1 MYMYSGQTPDR
12 IAKDSKFYDVRA
24 GLLSPM
30 IEWRDLP
37 ILGIVSA
44 FSAFVGSVAGS
55 GGSTVLLPVLVLY
68 YGIHDAVPI
77 LTIANFSAN
86 VSRMI
91 ITRREI
97 VFPVVGWF
105 VLGSFPMSLL
115 VAWVFIVAD
124 PKLLTR
130 LLGALLIAVVAWR
143 HLRPRPVTKRAAIWF
158 WPVGVVC
165 GFLEGILGTV
175 GPLMA
180 PFFLAYGLMRN
191 AYIGTDALATVA
203 MQGTK
208 LAVFGSAQVLH
219 LGLIVAGLTL
229 IPFMIAGTIIGKH
242 VLERVPE
249 RVFAL
254 LIEGMLVFA
263 GLNFLLYG

>member
-1 MYMYSGQTPDR
+1 
-12 IAKDSKFYDVRA
+12 
-24 GLLSPM
+24 M
-30 IEWRDLP
+30 IEWSELP
-37 ILGIVSA
+37 IVGIVAA

-86 VSRMI
+86 VSRMV

-105 VLGSFPMSLL
+105 VLGAFPMSLL
-115 VAWVFIVAD
+115 GAWVFTIAD

-130 LLGALLIAVVAWR
+130 LLGALLIVVVAWR
-143 HLRPRPVTKRAAIWF
+143 RLRPRPAIKRAAIWF
-158 WPVGVVC
+158 WPVGTVC

-208 LAVFGSAQVLH
+208 LAVFGSAQILRP
-219 LGLIVAGLTL
+219 GLIVAGLTL
-229 IPFMIAGTIIGKH
+229 IPFMIAGTVIGKR
-242 VLERVPE
+242 VLARVPE